1 MSNPLEW
8 LLLLH
13 QIPPKPGYFRAKVM
27 RRLNALGALAI
38 KNSVYVLPANEQT
51 LEDFQW
57 LVREISAEGGDA
69 WLFRASALAGH
80 SDESLIAELR
90 ALRAEDWEALAHEAR
105 ALLDGIGAG
114 AGEREPD
121 WQRLRQRFA
130 ELARIDFFHS
140 PARAAVEVL
149 MSELERTFAPHT
161 AREAASPKDDA
172 LAELRGRTWVTRAGV
187 KIDRIASAWLVRR
200 FIDPAALFSFVDP
213 QRYAPGPRDVRFD
226 MFEGEFTHIG
236 DRCTFEVLLE
246 RCGVEDPGLRALG
259 EIVHDIDLKDAKF
272 GRPEATGLALVID
285 GIVLGSADD
294 AKRLEEG
301 ARVLDALHARLNQT
315 S

>member
-1 MSNPLEW
+1 MSDPLDW

-57 LVREISAEGGDA
+57 LVREISAEGGEA

-90 ALRAEDWEALAHEAR
+90 ALRAGDWEALAHDTR
-105 ALLDGIGAG
+105 ALLDGIGE
-114 AGEREPD
+114 GERDPD

-130 ELARIDFFHS
+130 DLTRIDFFHS

-149 MSELERTFAPHT
+149 MSELERSFAPQ
-161 AREAASPKDDA
+161 AKRAAASSQDDA

-200 FIDPAALFSFVDP
+200 FIDPAAIFSFVDP

-246 RCGVEDPGLRALG
+246 RCGVEDAGLRALA

-272 GRPEATGLALVID
+272 GRPEALGLALVID
-285 GIVLGSADD
+285 GIVLGTTDD

-301 ARVLDALHARLNQT
+301 ARVLDALHARLSQT

>member
-1 MSNPLEW
+1 
-8 LLLLH
+8 
-13 QIPPKPGYFRAKVM
+13 
-27 RRLNALGALAI
+27 
-38 KNSVYVLPANEQT
+38 
-51 LEDFQW
+51 
-57 LVREISAEGGDA
+57 
-69 WLFRASALAGH
+69 
-80 SDESLIAELR
+80 
-90 ALRAEDWEALAHEAR
+90 
-105 ALLDGIGAG
+105 
-114 AGEREPD
+114 
-121 WQRLRQRFA
+121 
-130 ELARIDFFHS
+130 
-140 PARAAVEVL
+140 
-149 MSELERTFAPHT
+149 MSELERAFAPHT
-161 AREAASPKDDA
+161 ARAAASPKNDA

-246 RCGVEDPGLRALG
+246 RCGVEDAGLRALG

-272 GRPEATGLALVID
+272 GRPEAVGLALVID